1 MTINQLTDFFEE
13 NGFNVY
19 QFEQDGQQCAEL
31 EKWTS
36 GGVDMIIA
44 LMPFSKDEFINYV
57 NEFDIDEKIDFYRK
71 DKQYKAVFT
80 ISQSLAD
87 FTEFNDMIKE
97 VAEKLKKRSSHESKN

>member
-1 MTINQLTDFFEE
+1 MTIDQLTDFFEE

-44 LMPFSKDEFINYV
+44 LMPFSNDKFINYV
-57 NEFDIDEKIDFYRK
+57 NEFDIDEKIDFYRQ

-87 FTEFNDMIKE
+87 FTEFHDMLKE
-97 VAEKLKKRSSHESKN
+97 VAEKLKKEEQL

>member
-1 MTINQLTDFFEE
+1 MTIDQLTHFFEE

-36 GGVDMIIA
+36 GGVDMIIT
-44 LMPFSKDEFINYV
+44 LIPFTKDEFISYV
-57 NEFDIDEKIDFYRK
+57 DNFDIDEEIVGYRK
-71 DKQYKAVFT
+71 DEQYKAVFT

-87 FTEFNDMIKE
+87 FTEFHDMLKE
-97 VAEKLKKRSSHESKN
+97 VSEKLKKEE

>member
-1 MTINQLTDFFEE
+1 MTSNKLRDFFENE
-13 NGFNVY
+13 AFLVH

-44 LMPFSKDEFINYV
+44 LMPFSKDKFINYV
-57 NEFDIDEKIDFYRK
+57 NEFDIDEGIDFYRQ

-87 FTEFNDMIKE
+87 FTEFHDMLKE
-97 VAEKLKKRSSHESKN
+97 VAEKLKKEEQL